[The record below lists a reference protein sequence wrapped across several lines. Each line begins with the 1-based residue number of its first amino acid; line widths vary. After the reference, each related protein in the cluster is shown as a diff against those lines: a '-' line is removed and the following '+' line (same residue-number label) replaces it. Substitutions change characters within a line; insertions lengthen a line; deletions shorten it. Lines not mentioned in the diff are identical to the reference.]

1 MLFSKLNLDPGETI
15 VLEVRRHWFVF
26 VLRTF
31 FILLLAVIPLV
42 LYGVIVQ
49 IAPQSVAAFF
59 NDNFF
64 VALFLYS
71 VWILF
76 LWMTLF
82 IQWTDY
88 YLDVW
93 YITEKRIIDVE
104 QKGIFHREVSNLR
117 FDKVQDISI
126 KVRGIIA
133 TFMKFGDLHVQTA
146 AENSRGFVMKNAA
159 RPDEVRRVIFSSHNR
174 EAEKM
179 HKPAPEIIDVAR
191 EYGNHEPL

>member
-71 VWILF
+71 VWVLF